1 MMCRNIVKASE
12 EELRSRVETNAL
24 KENMYRHMLYLKEQQ
39 VQYYRHK
46 CEHFLQHSDRMVSAK
61 LMQRGSQLLYDLD
74 LTSRELRTLKDNIH
88 VMERMM
94 RTELRK
100 EYLREI

>member
-1 MMCRNIVKASE
+1 
-12 EELRSRVETNAL
+12 
-24 KENMYRHMLYLKEQQ
+24 
-39 VQYYRHK
+39 
-46 CEHFLQHSDRMVSAK
+46 MVSAK

-94 RTELRK
+94 RTEVRN
-100 EYLREI
+100 EYVREI

>member
-1 MMCRNIVKASE
+1 
-12 EELRSRVETNAL
+12 
-24 KENMYRHMLYLKEQQ
+24 
-39 VQYYRHK
+39 
-46 CEHFLQHSDRMVSAK
+46 MVSAK

-94 RTELRK
+94 RAEVKK
-100 EYLREI
+100 EYERDIRSLTDEVKKY